1 MQTPS
6 STPESGASGQ
16 GGGSPSPGSAAEAV
30 LSGVA
35 REFYNFLA
43 DVEDLVKAATS
54 LTGDDLARAKAKLGE
69 RVALAKASV
78 EQMGGAFAQ
87 QARKAATVT
96 NDYVHEQPWQMIGA
110 GAALGFL
117 LGVVLARRPGPA
129 PQ

>member
-1 MQTPS
+1 MQTQS
-6 STPESGASGQ
+6 STPESGANGQSGR
-16 GGGSPSPGSAAEAV
+16 SPPPGNATEAA
-30 LSGVA
+30 LSGVS

-54 LTGDDLARAKAKLGE
+54 LTGDDLALAKAKLGE
-69 RVALAKASV
+69 RVAQAKASV
-78 EQMGGAFAQ
+78 EQMGGAFVY

-117 LGVVLARRPGPA
+117 LGFALARRPGPA